1 MQDMNVIIDVYPPT
15 YIVGTSINNYT
26 LRIWIVIYF

>member
-15 YIVGTSINNYT
+15 YIVRALTIIPYVSE
-26 LRIWIVIYF
+26 L